1 MQKNPAYPWYL
12 QKSPI
17 FTKLYDG
24 MFEVAKNISCLDI
37 GDFFDYRTVPTGVP
51 LARLAKVWGVGN
63 VLGYY
68 DGLVYDV
75 DEWSTDK
82 KWTGTLQTLD
92 DSLTRNFMQMKMY
105 IQNKHFNLIM
115 VKEALEILLQ
125 GIEYTASVTENTM
138 NFVINI
144 SAPTDVI
151 NVIQGISNFDG
162 AFLGKPSGISYSFV
176 YTATDA

>member
-1 MQKNPAYPWYL
+1 MQKNPVYPWYL

-37 GDFFDYRTVPTGVP
+37 GDFFNYRTVPTGVP
-51 LARLAKVWGVGN
+51 LARLAKVWGIGN

-75 DEWSTDK
+75 DNWSADK
-82 KWTGTLQTLD
+82 KWSGTLQTVD
-92 DSLTRNFMQMKMY
+92 DSITRNFMQMKMY
-105 IQNKHFNLIM
+105 IQGKHFSLTMI
-115 VKEALEILLQ
+115 KEALEILLQ
-125 GIEYTASVTENTM
+125 GVEYTASVTENSM
-138 NFVINI
+138 SFEINI
-144 SAPTDVI
+144 STTMEVI
-151 NVIQGISNFDG
+151 SILQGISGFDS